1 MYPITYVTDCS
12 DGNARARL
20 STRIGALFGQ
30 SPTIVAADGP
40 DPESFA
46 ALTLLDCLRSTE
58 SLGAAGHPT
67 ITLLNIAPRDGL
79 WPNGVPFCYFA
90 YGPHLVAS
98 TFNARA
104 LSLVRRELGV
114 DRVHVTDIREV
125 VEAAGAWADLSTAE
139 IEKIV
144 GTQFRSLWYLPLLAK
159 WVAEGHAVPSTA
171 TAVPEVP
178 DDEPTVT
185 VIDNFGNCKLDRTPA
200 DLGLSLGESFPVTR
214 RNPDGTTDVVD
225 VTHYPHLTAV
235 PRNTPGLIPGSS
247 GTGFSE
253 LVIRGAS
260 AAIYFGLQAGDT
272 PLQRR
277 LTELVAPGIVKALYT
292 PRS

>member
-1 MYPITYVTDCS
+1 VSGASLFLSSAAAHSWRFDVPDHLCH
-12 DGNARARL
+12 RL
-20 STRIGALFGQ
+20 FRR

-67 ITLLNIAPRDGL
+67 ITLLNIAPRDGV
-79 WPNGVPFCYFA
+79 WPNGVPFCYFTH
-90 YGPHLVAS
+90 GQHLVAS

-125 VEAAGAWADLSTAE
+125 VEAAGAWADFDAVE

-159 WVAEGHAVPSTA
+159 LVADGHAVPSTA
-171 TAVPEVP
+171 TAVPETL
-178 DDEPTVT
+178 DDDPIVS
-185 VIDNFGNCKLDRTPA
+185 VVDNFGNCKLDRRL
-200 DLGLSLGESFPVTR
+200 DLVPGDSLPVAR
-214 RNPDGTTDVVD
+214 RNQDGSTDVVD
-225 VTHYPHLTAV
+225 VTYYPHLTAV
-235 PRNTPGLIPGSS
+235 PRNTPGLIAGSS
-247 GTGFSE
+247 GTTFTE
-253 LVIRGAS
+253 LVIRNAS
-260 AAIYFGLQAGDT
+260 AATHFGLQPGDA
-272 PLQRR
+272 PLRSR
-277 LTELVAPGIVKALYT
+277 LPSCI
-292 PRS
+292 